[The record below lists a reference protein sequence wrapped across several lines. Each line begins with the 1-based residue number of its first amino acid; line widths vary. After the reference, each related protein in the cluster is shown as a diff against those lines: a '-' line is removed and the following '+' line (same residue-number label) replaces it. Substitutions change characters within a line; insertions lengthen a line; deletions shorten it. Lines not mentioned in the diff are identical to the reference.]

1 MATNRECAPL
11 ESTEEKRPRVRE
23 TINYGGDDNILI
35 AGKWRSI
42 SFHLSFYYKNCLK
55 QSSFQ
60 TQPDEP
66 TGLSPLMKLLFI
78 EKLSNRPGA
87 SQACNHLMHLI
98 MIEAL
103 RAWYESSSTSH
114 KGILK
119 AYKDPRIVA
128 ALNAIHNEP
137 EKKLAAA

>member
-1 MATNRECAPL
+1 
-11 ESTEEKRPRVRE
+11 
-23 TINYGGDDNILI
+23 
-35 AGKWRSI
+35 
-42 SFHLSFYYKNCLK
+42 
-55 QSSFQ
+55 
-60 TQPDEP
+60 
-66 TGLSPLMKLLFI
+66 
-78 EKLSNRPGA
+78 
-87 SQACNHLMHLI
+87 

-137 EKKLAAA
+137 EKNWRLHELASTAGMSRAGFSKTFSGLTGQTPIGYV

>member
-1 MATNRECAPL
+1 
-11 ESTEEKRPRVRE
+11 
-23 TINYGGDDNILI
+23 
-35 AGKWRSI
+35 
-42 SFHLSFYYKNCLK
+42 
-55 QSSFQ
+55 
-60 TQPDEP
+60 
-66 TGLSPLMKLLFI
+66 MKLLFI

-137 EKKLAAA
+137 EKNWRLHELASTAGMSRAG

>member
-1 MATNRECAPL
+1 
-11 ESTEEKRPRVRE
+11 
-23 TINYGGDDNILI
+23 
-35 AGKWRSI
+35 
-42 SFHLSFYYKNCLK
+42 
-55 QSSFQ
+55 
-60 TQPDEP
+60 
-66 TGLSPLMKLLFI
+66 
-78 EKLSNRPGA
+78 
-87 SQACNHLMHLI
+87 MHLI

-137 EKKLAAA
+137 EKTGGCMN